1 MLPKRMSSNASTV
14 EKSLA
19 PWGHRT
25 LGRDSWWGLNSKS
38 TGLPCLG
45 SGAPGGTF
53 RRGAVIDGLVAS
65 GCGSRTAVRVSSLL
79 AARQGM
85 SPLRS
90 MILESGLP
98 FSLCR
103 ANVYYVNYSGRRS
116 CDAGRPR
123 VGHDSNLPTY
133 KPTPV
138 TRPDPTRE
146 VSEPRATQRRT
157 RNRSSSSGF

>member
-53 RRGAVIDGLVAS
+53 RRGGVIDGLVAS
-65 GCGSRTAVRVSSLL
+65 RLRFTHSGARKLIVGGTARHVAASFHGSGV
-79 AARQGM
+79 
-85 SPLRS
+85 
-90 MILESGLP
+90 
-98 FSLCR
+98 
-103 ANVYYVNYSGRRS
+103 
-116 CDAGRPR
+116 GRPF
-123 VGHDSNLPTY
+123 V
-133 KPTPV
+133 V
-138 TRPDPTRE
+138 
-146 VSEPRATQRRT
+146 VPR
-157 RNRSSSSGF
+157 